1 VGIFE
6 NMFTWGYAFVIIVA
20 GLALITAYYKKK
32 GLIKFQSPIKKANK
46 EEDKDVN

>member
-20 GLALITAYYKKK
+20 GLSLITAYYKKK
-32 GLIKFQSPIKKANK
+32 GLIKFQSPITKVK